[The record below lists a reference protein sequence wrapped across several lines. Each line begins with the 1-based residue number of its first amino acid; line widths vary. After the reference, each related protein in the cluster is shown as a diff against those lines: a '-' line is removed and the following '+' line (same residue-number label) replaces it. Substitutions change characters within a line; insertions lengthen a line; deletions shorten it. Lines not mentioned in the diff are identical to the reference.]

1 MEKKEINCVK
11 VVLSGGK
18 EVLLREMKMKYQNL
32 ALQAVGN
39 KAKDNQLLAGSLMIQ
54 ELIKILIIQVD
65 GKEVKAAVLESLD
78 DVFSY
83 KQLQQLQQ
91 VVGKLMG
98 GDDDLGELTTE
109 FVSIGGQ

>member
-1 MEKKEINCVK
+1 MEKKEINCIK

-32 ALQAVGN
+32 ALQSVGN

-54 ELIKILIIQVD
+54 ELIKILIIQID
-65 GKEVKAAVLESLD
+65 NKDVKASALESLD
-78 DVFSY
+78 DIFSY